1 MARNMNNTFVVLF
14 IAIATLFNGSA
25 AQTSHVVGDS
35 TGWTI
40 PSGGAATYT
49 TWASNKTFT
58 LGDTLVFNFAN
69 AQHDV
74 AKVSKSD
81 FDACNG
87 GSAIFTI
94 TTSPAIVTLNETGE
108 QYYICA
114 FTGHCSAGQ
123 KLAIKVTQ
131 KASTNSPSLAPHLSP
146 SASPSPKTS
155 PSASPSPRT
164 SPVAAPAP
172 QHRGAISPAPA
183 PFTAPAPAPFT
194 APVTYTVGDTIGWTI
209 PTGGASV
216 YVTWA
221 SNKNFKVG
229 DILVFNYQINT
240 HNVEEVTK
248 EKYDSCSSVSPIAAY
263 NSAPP
268 VRVTLN
274 KSGPH
279 YFICGYTG
287 HCSAGQKLAINVT
300 GTTTTVATT
309 PSSAVTP
316 SGSTTPSSPS
326 PSGEGG
332 ASSPP
337 QNSGAASLGSLGLFA
352 MLFSVAAALY

>member
-1 MARNMNNTFVVLF
+1 MNNTFVVLF
-14 IAIATLFNGSA
+14 IAIATLFNGSV
-25 AQTSHVVGDS
+25 AQTRHVVGDS
-35 TGWTI
+35 IGWTI

-58 LGDTLVFNFAN
+58 IGDTLVFNFAN
-69 AQHDV
+69 GQHDV
-74 AKVSKSD
+74 AKVTKSD

-123 KLAIKVTQ
+123 KLTIKVTQ
-131 KASTNSPSLAPHLSP
+131 KASTNAPSLAPHLSP

-155 PSASPSPRT
+155 P
-164 SPVAAPAP
+164 VAAPAPAP
-172 QHRGAISPAPA
+172 QHRSAISPSAKVPES
-183 PFTAPAPAPFT
+183 APAPAPFT
-194 APVTYTVGDTIGWTI
+194 GPVTYTVGDTIGWTI
-209 PTGGASV
+209 PTNGASV
-216 YVTWA
+216 YASWA
-221 SNKNFKVG
+221 SAKNFKVG

-248 EKYDSCSSVSPIAAY
+248 ENYDSCSSVSPIAAY

-300 GTTTTVATT
+300 GTTTTTTTTATS
-309 PSSAVTP
+309 PSSTATP

-332 ASSPP
+332 ASAPP

-352 MLFSVAAALY
+352 MLVSVVAAFY